1 MTRTGSGRIH
11 IVQRI
16 DDAAVT
22 ELAAAYEVTVGYGP
36 GAVDLDDVI
45 GDIDVLVV
53 RNIQLDNAVLDRAR
67 RLRLIVR
74 AGSGM
79 EGIDVVHARE
89 RGVEVV
95 STGGANARSVAEH
108 VVALALAV
116 ARSVVRWDQIARE
129 GGYGRRDEDP
139 GQELFGKRWG
149 VVGFGQIGREVA
161 QMARDG
167 LGMEV
172 VAHVRRPPTEPAVGV
187 EISYD
192 LGTLLETCD
201 VVSLHVPLT
210 EETRG
215 MIGPAEIARMRSSA
229 ILVNVARGP
238 VVDADAL
245 LSALERRAIAGAAVD
260 VWDGPFPDP
269 PHRLYDA
276 PNLVLSPHRGGRTRE
291 ADRAAGVVVVAHV
304 HEALRPSMSNPMP
317 TSSTEKSV

>member
-1 MTRTGSGRIH
+1 M
-11 IVQRI
+11 QRI
-16 DDAAVT
+16 DDSAIT
-22 ELAAAYEVTVGYGP
+22 ELGATYEVTVGYGP
-36 GAVDLDDVI
+36 DAVDLHDVI
-45 GDIDVLVV
+45 ADIDVLVV
-53 RNIQLDNAVLDRAR
+53 RNVQLDNAVIDRAA

-79 EGIDVVHARE
+79 EGIDVAHALE

-95 STGGANARSVAEH
+95 STGGSNARSVAEH
-108 VVALALAV
+108 VLALALAV
-116 ARSVVRWDQIARE
+116 ARSVVIWDRIARD

-149 VVGFGQIGREVA
+149 VVGFGRIGREVA
-161 QMARDG
+161 QMARHG

-172 VAHVRRPPTEPAVGV
+172 VAHVRRPSRDPVEGV
-187 EISYD
+187 ELSFD
-192 LGTLLETCD
+192 LGAVLESCD

-210 EETRG
+210 DETRG

-238 VVDADAL
+238 VVDSDAL
-245 LSALERRAIAGAAVD
+245 LSALERKAISGAAVD

-276 PNLVLSPHRGGRTRE
+276 PSLVLSPHRAGRTRE
-291 ADRAAGVVVVAHV
+291 ADRAAGALVVQHI
-304 HEALRPSMSNPMP
+304 HEALNTPMSESAPSSH
-317 TSSTEKSV
+317 SEGSA